1 MSMGL
6 LDSFDI
12 FELLGFGEATGL
24 ELLFAASALV
34 GGILFL
40 LWFALMMIG
49 GVAADI
55 FEGLLGMEGVGDLGA
70 DASFK
75 ALTFQGL
82 MAFLMF
88 FGLAGLYTL
97 KATDTSTL
105 AIGIGGA
112 AGFASMYGTGK
123 LFQLFIT
130 LQSDGTVAISE
141 SIGATGSVYLRIP
154 HNGAG
159 QVQVNF
165 GGSMRTMNAKSH
177 DDAEIGSG
185 EFIEVVDTMGEI
197 LVVKRK

>member
-1 MSMGL
+1 MSI
-6 LDSFDI
+6 LDDFDI
-12 FELLGFGEATGL
+12 FELLGFGDATGL

-97 KATDTSTL
+97 KSTETSTL
-105 AIGIGGA
+105 AIGIGGI

-130 LQSDGTVAISE
+130 LQSDGTVEISE
-141 SIGATGSVYLRIP
+141 AVGATGSVYLRIP
-154 HNGAG
+154 HDGAG

-165 GGSMRTMNAKSH
+165 GGSLRTMNAKSH
-177 DDAEIGSG
+177 DDAEIGNG
-185 EFIEVVDTMGEI
+185 EFIEVVDTLGDVLI
-197 LVVKRK
+197 VKRK

>member
-1 MSMGL
+1 MS
-6 LDSFDI
+6 
-12 FELLGFGEATGL
+12 
-24 ELLFAASALV
+24 V
-34 GGILFL
+34 
-40 LWFALMMIG
+40 
-49 GVAADI
+49 
-55 FEGLLGMEGVGDLGA
+55 
-70 DASFK
+70 ASFN
-75 ALTFQGL
+75 ALPFQCIML
-82 MAFLMF
+82 FLMF
-88 FGLAGLYTL
+88 FCLVGFYAVESTE
-97 KATDTSTL
+97 TSTI
-105 AIGIGGA
+105 AIAVGVV

>member
-1 MSMGL
+1 MGI
-6 LDSFDI
+6 LDDFDI
-12 FELLGFGEATGL
+12 FELLGFGDATVL

-97 KATDTSTL
+97 KSTETSTL
-105 AIGIGGA
+105 AIAVGGI

-130 LQSDGTVAISE
+130 LQSDGSVGISE
-141 SIGATGSVYLRIP
+141 AVGSTGSVYLRIP
-154 HNGAG
+154 QGGAG

-165 GGSMRTMNAKSH
+165 GGSLRTMDAKSH
-177 DDAEIGSG
+177 DDAEIGNG
-185 EFIEVVDTMGEI
+185 EFIEVVDILGDV

>member
-1 MSMGL
+1 M
-6 LDSFDI
+6 DI
-12 FELLGFGEATGL
+12 FELLGFGSDTGNL
-24 ELLFAASALV
+24 EMMFAASALV

-88 FGLAGLYTL
+88 FGLAGLYTI
-97 KATDTSTL
+97 KSDGTDTL
-105 AIGIGGA
+105 AIAIGGI

-130 LQSDGTVAISE
+130 LQSDGTVEISE
-141 SIGATGSVYLRIP
+141 SVGSTGTVYLKIP
-154 HNGAG
+154 DNGAG
-159 QVQVNF
+159 KVQVNF

-177 DDAEIGSG
+177 DNAEIDSG
-185 EFIEVVDTMGEI
+185 EFIEVVNTMGEVLI
-197 LVVKRK
+197 VKRR

>member
-1 MSMGL
+1 M
-6 LDSFDI
+6 DI
-12 FELLGFGEATGL
+12 FELLGFGDATGL

-49 GVAADI
+49 GVTADI
-55 FEGLLGMEGVGDLGA
+55 FEGLLGVEGLGDLGA

-88 FGLAGLYTL
+88 FGLSGLYVMERGGEE
-97 KATDTSTL
+97 ASTL
-105 AIGIGGA
+105 AIVIGGT

-130 LQSDGTVAISE
+130 LQSDGTVEISE
-141 SIGATGSVYLRIP
+141 SVGSTGTVYLKIP
-154 HNGAG
+154 DNGAG
-159 QVQVNF
+159 KVQVNF

-177 DDAEIGSG
+177 DNAEIDSG
-185 EFIEVVDTMGEI
+185 EFIEVVETMGEI
-197 LVVKRK
+197 LIVKRK

>member
-1 MSMGL
+1 MGL
-6 LDSFDI
+6 LDSLDI
-12 FELLGFGEATGL
+12 FELLGFGDATGL
-24 ELLFAASALV
+24 EMIFAASALV

-40 LWFALMMIG
+40 IWFALMMIG
-49 GVAADI
+49 GVTADI
-55 FEGLLGMEGVGDLGA
+55 FEGLLGMEGIGDLGA

-88 FGLAGLYTL
+88 FGLAGLYTI
-97 KATDTSTL
+97 KSDGTDTL
-105 AIGIGGA
+105 AIAIGGI

-130 LQSDGTVAISE
+130 LQSDGTVEISE
-141 SIGATGSVYLRIP
+141 SVGSTGTVYLKIP
-154 HNGAG
+154 DNGAG
-159 QVQVNF
+159 KVQVNF

-177 DDAEIGSG
+177 DNAEIDSG

-197 LVVKRK
+197 LIVKRK

>member
-1 MSMGL
+1 MGL
-6 LDSFDI
+6 FDSLDI
-12 FELLGFGEATGL
+12 FELLGFGSDTGNL
-24 ELLFAASALV
+24 EMMFAASALV

-88 FGLAGLYTL
+88 FGLAGLYTI
-97 KATDTSTL
+97 KSDGTDTL
-105 AIGIGGA
+105 AIAIGGI

-130 LQSDGTVAISE
+130 LQSDGTVEISE
-141 SIGATGSVYLRIP
+141 SVGSTGTVYLKIP
-154 HNGAG
+154 DNGAG
-159 QVQVNF
+159 KVQVNF

-177 DDAEIGSG
+177 DNAEIDSG
-185 EFIEVVDTMGEI
+185 EFIEVVNTMGEVLI
-197 LVVKRK
+197 VKRR

>member
-1 MSMGL
+1 MGI
-6 LDSFDI
+6 LDDFDI
-12 FELLGFGEATGL
+12 FELLGFGDATGL

-97 KATDTSTL
+97 KSTETSTL
-105 AIGIGGA
+105 AIAVGGI

-130 LQSDGTVAISE
+130 LQSDGSVGISE
-141 SIGATGSVYLRIP
+141 AIGSTGSVYLRIP
-154 HNGAG
+154 HEGAG

-165 GGSMRTMNAKSH
+165 GGSLRTMDAKSH
-177 DDAEIGSG
+177 DDAGIATG
-185 EFIEVVDTMGEI
+185 EFIEVVDIMGDV

>member
-1 MSMGL
+1 MGL
-6 LDSFDI
+6 LDSLDI
-12 FELLGFGEATGL
+12 FELLGFGDATGL
-24 ELLFAASALV
+24 EMLFAASALV

-82 MAFLMF
+82 MAFMMF

-97 KATDTSTL
+97 KSTETSTI
-105 AIGIGGA
+105 AIAVGGA

-141 SIGATGSVYLRIP
+141 SVGATGSVYLRIP

>member
-1 MSMGL
+1 MGL
-6 LDSFDI
+6 LDSLDI
-12 FELLGFGEATGL
+12 FELLGFGDATGL
-24 ELLFAASALV
+24 ELIFAASALV

-40 LWFALMMIG
+40 IWFALMMIG
-49 GVAADI
+49 GVTADI

-97 KATDTSTL
+97 KSTETSTI
-105 AIGIGGA
+105 AIAVGGG
-112 AGFASMYGTGK
+112 AGFASMYFTGK

-130 LQSDGTVAISE
+130 LQSDGTVEISE
-141 SIGATGSVYLRIP
+141 SVGSTGTVYLKIP
-154 HNGAG
+154 DNGAG
-159 QVQVNF
+159 KVQVNF

-177 DDAEIGSG
+177 DNAEIDSG

-197 LVVKRK
+197 LIVKRK

>member
-1 MSMGL
+1 MGL
-6 LDSFDI
+6 LDSLDI
-12 FELLGFGEATGL
+12 FELLGFGDATGL
-24 ELLFAASALV
+24 EMIFAASALV

-40 LWFALMMIG
+40 IWCALMMIG
-49 GVAADI
+49 GVTADI

-97 KATDTSTL
+97 KSTETSTI
-105 AIGIGGA
+105 AIAVGGG
-112 AGFASMYGTGK
+112 AGFASMYFTGK

-130 LQSDGTVAISE
+130 LQSDGTVEISE
-141 SIGATGSVYLRIP
+141 SVGSTGTVYLKIP
-154 HNGAG
+154 DNGAG
-159 QVQVNF
+159 KVQVNF

-177 DDAEIGSG
+177 DNAEIDSG

-197 LVVKRK
+197 LIVKRK

>member
-1 MSMGL
+1 MGL

-40 LWFALMMIG
+40 LWFVLMMIG
-49 GVAADI
+49 GFAADI
-55 FEGLLGMEGVGDLGA
+55 FEGLLGMDGVGDLGA

-97 KATDTSTL
+97 KSTETQTL
-105 AIGIGGA
+105 AIAVGGI

-123 LFQLFIT
+123 LFHLFVG
-130 LQSDGTVAISE
+130 LQSDGTVEISE
-141 SIGATGSVYLRIP
+141 SLGATGTVYLRIP
-154 HNGAG
+154 ENGAG

-165 GGSMRTMNAKSH
+165 GGSMRTMKARTH
-177 DDAEIGSG
+177 DGAGIDGG
-185 EFIEVVDTMGEI
+185 EVIEVLDTMGEI

>member
-1 MSMGL
+1 MGL
-6 LDSFDI
+6 FDSLDI
-12 FELLGFGEATGL
+12 FELLGFGNAGNL
-24 ELLFAASALV
+24 EMMFAASALV

-49 GVAADI
+49 GVTADI

-97 KATDTSTL
+97 KSTETSTI
-105 AIGIGGA
+105 AIAVGGA

-130 LQSDGTVAISE
+130 LQSDGTVEISE
-141 SIGATGSVYLRIP
+141 SVGSTGTVYLKIP
-154 HNGAG
+154 DNGAG
-159 QVQVNF
+159 KVQVNF

-177 DDAEIGSG
+177 DNAEIDSG

-197 LVVKRK
+197 LIVKRK

>member
-1 MSMGL
+1 MSI
-6 LDSFDI
+6 LDDFDI
-12 FELLGFGEATGL
+12 FELLGFGDATGL
-24 ELLFAASALV
+24 EMLFAASALV

-49 GVAADI
+49 GVADDI
-55 FEGLLGMEGVGDLGA
+55 FEGLLGMQGVGDLGA

-97 KATDTSTL
+97 KSTETSTL
-105 AIGIGGA
+105 AIAIGGI
-112 AGFASMYGTGK
+112 AGFASMYGPGK

-130 LQSDGTVAISE
+130 LQSDGTVEISE
-141 SIGATGSVYLRIP
+141 SVGATGTVYLRIP
-154 HNGAG
+154 HEGAG

-165 GGSMRTMNAKSH
+165 GGSLRTMNAKSH
-177 DDAEIGSG
+177 DDAEIGNG
-185 EFIEVVDTMGEI
+185 EFIEVVDTMGDVLI
-197 LVVKRK
+197 VKRK

>member
-1 MSMGL
+1 MGL

-34 GGILFL
+34 GGILFI

>member
-1 MSMGL
+1 MGL
-6 LDSFDI
+6 FDSLDI
-12 FELLGFGEATGL
+12 FELLGFGNAGNL
-24 ELLFAASALV
+24 EMMFAASALV

-49 GVAADI
+49 GVTADI
-55 FEGLLGMEGVGDLGA
+55 FEGLLGMEGIGDLGA

-88 FGLAGLYTL
+88 FGLAGLYTI
-97 KATDTSTL
+97 KSDGTDTL
-105 AIGIGGA
+105 AIAIGGI

-130 LQSDGTVAISE
+130 LQSDGTVEISE
-141 SIGATGSVYLRIP
+141 SVGSTGTVYLKIP
-154 HNGAG
+154 DNGAG
-159 QVQVNF
+159 KVQVNF

-177 DDAEIGSG
+177 DNAEIDSG
-185 EFIEVVDTMGEI
+185 EFIEVVNTMGEI
-197 LVVKRK
+197 LIVKRK